1 MTDYIKTDRLEL
13 TGIVKHNGLNLSFIE
28 PKLNLTYSCN
38 YRELKLNK
46 SNLKVSHF
54 SLDLSFYDNKQNDY
68 INQYIH
74 IGNHKFKIRIDE
86 EPFFYIQNDSS
97 HWQESDFN
105 TNYTKENYIKKN
117 PDHLTEISL
126 RYDIN
131 NGEFKDKEKS
141 KILNSIKNAKKILIE
156 FSDNNN
162 QTVFV
167 KFDKINKN
175 NLFNDFLNTETKCS
189 CKDNRCS

>member
-1 MTDYIKTDRLEL
+1 MNKYRTSLLLSLLLLSLNTHAENNSSWNHVFIRDEMTDYIKTDRLEL

-86 EPFFYIQNDSS
+86 EPFFYIQNDS
-97 HWQESDFN
+97 
-105 TNYTKENYIKKN
+105 
-117 PDHLTEISL
+117 
-126 RYDIN
+126 
-131 NGEFKDKEKS
+131 
-141 KILNSIKNAKKILIE
+141 
-156 FSDNNN
+156 
-162 QTVFV
+162 
-167 KFDKINKN
+167 
-175 NLFNDFLNTETKCS
+175 
-189 CKDNRCS
+189 